1 MEKTAT
7 LNLRV
12 NPTVKERAE
21 RVLSQLGVPMSTA
34 IDIYLNQISL
44 TGGIPFS
51 VSLPKAPVP
60 IHADAMTTEEIHQ
73 KLEKGYNDI
82 AAGRVQNAA
91 EAFAKFSDMKQ
102 YTVEITNEALADMD
116 QLYNHIAYVLQA
128 PENAMDQYN
137 RIADAILTLDTMAE
151 RICIMESEPERSKEM
166 RRLLIDNYSVFFI
179 IQGDKVIVTDVL
191 YSASDIE
198 NRLKG

>member
-1 MEKTAT
+1 
-7 LNLRV
+7 
-12 NPTVKERAE
+12 
-21 RVLSQLGVPMSTA
+21 MSTA
-34 IDIYLNQISL
+34 IDMYLNQISL

-51 VSLPKAPVP
+51 VSLPKAPVS

-82 AAGRVQNAA
+82 AAGRVQMQQKRSQN
-91 EAFAKFSDMKQ
+91 SGRIIDMKH
-102 YTVEITNEALADMD
+102 YTVEITNEALADME

-151 RICIMESEPERSKEM
+151 RIRIMESEPERSKEM
-166 RRLLIDNYSVFFI
+166 RRLLVDNYSVF
-179 IQGDKVIVTDVL
+179 L
-191 YSASDIE
+191 
-198 NRLKG
+198 